1 MAEFN
6 LTLSQAEI
14 LELMQTDRSDAF
26 KQLFQNAVNCFIEAE
41 SEEKLQAKPYERSEE
56 RTDSRNGTRDRPLN
70 TRLGTIVLHVP
81 RHRNEPFH
89 SLVFDNYQRT
99 EQALIGTMAEMVVS
113 GVSTRKVSNVM
124 ETLCGKEF
132 SKSSVSKVCETLD
145 REVAEFKNRRLT
157 ATYPFVLV
165 DATYFKVR
173 EDHKILS
180 KAMMIAVGITNQGKK
195 EVLGFDTYANESKA
209 TWSDF
214 FGRLKA
220 RGLMGVKVI
229 TSDANEGILHA
240 MMEHFPQVP
249 WQRCHYHFTK
259 NIIDKTPK
267 KYVEGLK
274 SEIRSLLTAPNLETA
289 AKKLYQISEDY
300 RDVAEKAIECL
311 EKGFIDAMTNLS
323 CPESIRKIVRTS
335 NLVERLNREL
345 KRRSTVIG
353 IFPNEMSLQRLMG
366 SVLIEEHDKWSGE
379 KRMFYNPGYK
389 ALLETSNKLEE
400 IAKEQ
405 HKLLKAA

>member
-26 KQLFQNAVNCFIEAE
+26 KQLFQNAVNSFIEAE

-214 FGRLKA
+214 FGKLKA

-240 MMEHFPQVP
+240 MMEHFPQAP

-289 AKKLYQISEDY
+289 TKKLYQISEDY